1 MGTAI
6 KVSLAALALGG
17 VAWASADWSSAKNK
31 AEDFARKEQELRK
44 RAPEETRKIV
54 AAVCAAKQD
63 ERKRAAESASSDA
76 RSNINDKFGD
86 LERLERDAVDMLEQ
100 VQRDDNQKDRHSD
113 ASSLASELKTKLDK
127 IKDFTH
133 DLREGRPPVAE
144 WMVSRGEATVHD
156 RASRCDARDIYISGN
171 HAACLMAS
179 GETCRVIELAPDTYN
194 ALDSARDRARRFAS
208 ALQDELKK
216 TSSDVMKE
224 LARAR
229 SDFAKCKHFEAQVD
243 CYKMC
248 PEVGD
253 DNRFRETSASWRSG
267 C

>member
-6 KVSLAALALGG
+6 KVSLAALAIGG
-17 VAWASADWSSAKNK
+17 VAWASADWSNAKSR
-31 AEDFARKEQELRK
+31 ADDFTQKDQELRK

-63 ERKRAAESASSDA
+63 ERKRAAESATNQA
-76 RSNINDKFGD
+76 RSNINDKFSD
-86 LERLERDAVDMLEQ
+86 VERIERDAVDMLEQ
-100 VQRDDNQKDRHSD
+100 VQRDDKQKDHHSD
-113 ASSLASELKTKLDK
+113 ASSLESELKGKFDK
-127 IKDFTH
+127 IKELTY

-144 WMVSRGEATVHD
+144 WMVSHGESTVHD
-156 RASRCDARDIYISGN
+156 RASRCDARDIYLSGD

-179 GETCRVIELAPDTYN
+179 GETCRVIELAPDNYE
-194 ALDSARDRARRFAS
+194 ALDSAHDRARRFKS
-208 ALQDELKK
+208 RLEDELKK
-216 TSSDVMKE
+216 SDSDVMKQLE
-224 LARAR
+224 RSR
-229 SDFAKCKHFEAQVD
+229 SDFAKCKRFEAQVD

-253 DNRFRETSASWRSG
+253 DNRFRETSASWRSS